1 MKTLA
6 ILLLLTLP
14 VVAQTTPRHARPAR
28 VTCTVVRDFVALV
41 GKEEAERMARSTGAS
56 DAKIEAARRCVRETR
71 L

>member
-14 VVAQTTPRHARPAR
+14 AVAQTTTPRHARPGR
-28 VTCTVVRDFVALV
+28 ITCTVVRDFVAMV

-56 DAKIEAARRCVRETR
+56 DAKIEAARRCLR
-71 L
+71 